1 AARNNSKTKTQ
12 RNNPT
17 DAQLA
22 QALRDVLVENK
33 AREVP
38 AWDGKSWRPL
48 IHKRAWREIDNVTV
62 NIGQRLHNL
71 KKNPTARVGR
81 EEWDALGGNG
91 YQWLLDMG
99 GRPLPDAA
107 ESAKKNPT
115 DAQLAQALRE
125 VLVDNKARE
134 VPAWDDDTSLR
145 PLIHIRAW
153 REIDNVT
160 VNIGQ
165 RLHDLKNKPTA
176 RVGREEWDALG
187 GNGYQWLLDMGGRPL
202 PDAAESAKKNPT
214 DAQLAQAL
222 RDVLVEN
229 KAREVPAW
237 DGKSWRP
244 LIHIRAWREI
254 DNVTVNIG
262 QRLHDLKK
270 NPTARVGREEWDA
283 LGGNGYQWLLDMG
296 GRPLPDAA
304 EPAKNNPTDA
314 QWAQALLQVLHK
326 LPEPDTS
333 GERRLPPGTLRH
345 TINDIDNEE
354 VKISVNI
361 GRRLHNLKNKPTAR
375 VGREEWDALGGNGY
389 QWLLDM
395 GGRPLPDAAEPAKK
409 NPTDAQLA
417 QALRDV
423 LVENKAHEVPA
434 WDGKSWRP
442 LIHSR
447 AWREIDNVRV
457 NIGQR
462 LQNLKKKPTARVGRE
477 ERKALGGN
485 GYGWLLGLIDAGL
498 TRGQADRL
506 VADGLVP

>member
-1 AARNNSKTKTQ
+1 NNSKTKTQ

-17 DAQLA
+17 DAQWA
-22 QALRDVLVENK
+22 QALLQVL
-33 AREVP
+33 
-38 AWDGKSWRPL
+38 
-48 IHKRAWREIDNVTV
+48 HKLPEPDTSGERRLPPQTLRHTINDIDNEEVKISV
-62 NIGQRLHNL
+62 NIGRRLHNL

-107 ESAKKNPT
+107 EPAKKKPT

-125 VLVDNKARE
+125 VLIDNKAHE

-145 PLIHIRAW
+145 PLINSTAW

-165 RLHDLKNKPTA
+165 HLHDLKKKPTA

-187 GNGYQWLLDMGGRPL
+187 GNGYQWLLDMVGRPL

-222 RDVLVEN
+222 REVLIDNKAHEVPAWDDDTSRRPLIHIRVWREIDNVTVNIGHRLHNLKDKPTARVGREEWDALGGNGYQWLLDMVGRPLPDAAKSAKKNPTDAQRAQALRDVLVKN
-229 KAREVPAW
+229 KAHEVPAW
-237 DGKSWRP
+237 DGKSRRP
-244 LIHIRAWREI
+244 LIHKRVWREI

-262 QRLHDLKK
+262 QRLHNLKDK
-270 NPTARVGREEWDA
+270 PTARVGREEWDA

-314 QWAQALLQVLHK
+314 QWAQAL
-326 LPEPDTS
+326 
-333 GERRLPPGTLRH
+333 
-345 TINDIDNEE
+345 
-354 VKISVNI
+354 
-361 GRRLHNLKNKPTAR
+361 
-375 VGREEWDALGGNGY
+375 
-389 QWLLDM
+389 
-395 GGRPLPDAAEPAKK
+395 
-409 NPTDAQLA
+409 
-417 QALRDV
+417 RDV
-423 LVENKAHEVPA
+423 LVDNKAREVPA
-434 WDGKSWRP
+434 WDGKSRRP
-442 LIHSR
+442 LIHKR

-462 LQNLKKKPTARVGRE
+462 LHDLEKEPSISVGRE

-485 GYGWLLGLIDAGL
+485 GYGWLLGLTD
-498 TRGQADRL
+498 
-506 VADGLVP
+506 